1 MENIEKHATSDVAKL
16 LIANKV
22 DLRGNAADAAERGMI
37 TKEEGEAVAGR
48 CEIEYLETSA
58 KTGTNVKNGE
68 WFFFRGGGGWG
79 ECGRLQLLCLFVYYL
94 FGLFFDRLFCL
105 ILSCS
110 LLFLVPFIPAFYN
123 LAKKI
128 ISKNGGV
135 QAAGVASPKLV
146 KLSAG
151 GGISAAQRKKKPCMI
166 G

>member
-1 MENIEKHATSDVAKL
+1 MS
-16 LIANKV
+16 
-22 DLRGNAADAAERGMI
+22 G
-37 TKEEGEAVAGR
+37 
-48 CEIEYLETSA
+48 
-58 KTGTNVKNGE
+58 
-68 WFFFRGGGGWG
+68 FFFGEEGGGGSVG
-79 ECGRLQLLCLFVYYL
+79 AYSCYVFFVYYL
-94 FGLFFDRLFCL
+94 FGTFFLTACFVL

-146 KLSAG
+146 KFSAG